1 MGLGCQG
8 QPLELGFPGKLI
20 GVVCQNIPIGKDF
33 SGKCIKAGCQ
43 DNTIGSGCQSKPI
56 GAEFQGKPI
65 GAKCQGQSVGLG
77 CQRKPVGQDVKI
89 SLEEEVLLAQ
99 VICTQTYLC
108 GRGSFRRRRGFS
120 DHSLVSRDIQRPDLP
135 NRIS

>member
-1 MGLGCQG
+1 MGFQ
-8 QPLELGFPGKLI
+8 GKLI

-33 SGKCIKAGCQ
+33 SGKRIKKRCQ

-56 GAEFQGKPI
+56 GAEWQGKPI
-65 GAKCQGQSVGLG
+65 GAKWQGQSVGLG
-77 CQRKPVGQDVKI
+77 CQRKPIGQDVKI
-89 SLEEEVLLAQ
+89 NLEKEVFLAQ
-99 VICTQTYLC
+99 EIVRKHICVE
-108 GRGSFRRRRGFS
+108 GGSFRRRRGFS